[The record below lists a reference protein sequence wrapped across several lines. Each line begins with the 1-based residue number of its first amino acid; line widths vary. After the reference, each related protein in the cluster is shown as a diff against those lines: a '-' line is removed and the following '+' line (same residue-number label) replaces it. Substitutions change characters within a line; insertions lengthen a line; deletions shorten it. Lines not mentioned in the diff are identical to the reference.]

1 MKILFL
7 LLSLLTPFLDSAQTN
22 DQAYT
27 LNAQDRRNYT
37 LSIDQKNI
45 SKPKPSEE
53 LLNNQKQFFITV
65 PLLLKNNS
73 NDTLKF
79 WSMTCSWE
87 DIYETNNKNAVIPGH
102 GCDSNFP
109 HVISVAPHKTH
120 IVNMPLFLI
129 NSSTVHSYKFKL
141 GMHLFNYLKITKMSY
156 FTNKI
161 VNNKPPKN
169 NLIWSNEVEVPI
181 EK

>member
-1 MKILFL
+1 MKIQFLF
-7 LLSLLTPFLDSAQTN
+7 LSLLTPFLGSAQTN
-22 DQAYT
+22 NKTYA
-27 LNAQDRRNYT
+27 LNAQDRKNYT

-79 WSMTCSWE
+79 WLMTCDWQA
-87 DIYETNNKNAVIPGH
+87 IYESNNKNAGIPGH
-102 GCDSNFP
+102 NCDSNFGN
-109 HVISVAPHKTH
+109 VISVAPHKTYK
-120 IVNMPLFLI
+120 INIPLFI
-129 NSSTVHSYKFKL
+129 TQNAAVHSYKFKL

-169 NLIWSNEVEVPI
+169 NLIWSNEVEVQI